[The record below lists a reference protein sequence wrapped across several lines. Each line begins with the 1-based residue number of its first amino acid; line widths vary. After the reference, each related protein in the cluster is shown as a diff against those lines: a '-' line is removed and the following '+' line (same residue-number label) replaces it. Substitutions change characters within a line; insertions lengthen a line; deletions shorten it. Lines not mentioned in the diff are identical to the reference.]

1 MERCTARKE
10 QYAYGKAQDRQG
22 VGGTGVGLIDTLISL
37 FFLLIFLGLYS
48 GLIFFSFSIVRAFGW
63 ITITDITHSFL
74 EYTLAPPLSPSI
86 L

>member
-48 GLIFFSFSIVRAFGW
+48 GLIFFPLFYRACFW
-63 ITITDITHSFL
+63 MDHD
-74 EYTLAPPLSPSI
+74 Y
-86 L
+86 

>member
-37 FFLLIFLGLYS
+37 FFFLIFLS
-48 GLIFFSFSIVRAFGW
+48 WFIFWFDFFLFLFYRACFW
-63 ITITDITHSFL
+63 MDHD
-74 EYTLAPPLSPSI
+74 Y
-86 L
+86 